1 MSVFDGMTG
10 ILNQVFGATVLLCP
24 KSGGQQIIRAV
35 FRREPVEVD
44 QDRGRSVLIAA
55 PTLKVPEPVASTIC
69 RDDMIEVDGLRYVVL
84 NKMPNASPAADRF
97 VMFELEEV
105 PL

>member
-10 ILNQVFGATVLLCP
+10 VLNQVFGAPVLLWP
-24 KSGGQQIIRAV
+24 RSGGQKTIQAV
-35 FRREPVEVD
+35 FRREPIEVA
-44 QDRGRSVLIAA
+44 QEGGRSVLIAA
-55 PTLKVPEPVASTIC
+55 PTLKVPEPVASTIR
-69 RDDMIEVDGLRYVVL
+69 RDDMIEVGGVRYVVL